1 VQEVSSVLGEIH
13 DDGIHCHWHKR
24 ELGEDQKNAGSL
36 QHHRGRSLSFAG
48 IDGSLIRLLFFCG
61 VMVFFSS
68 MSRQV
73 QVTAPPPPKVGEGP
87 LRGVWFGETT
97 LADFEPWLF
106 FILIMKCA

>member
-1 VQEVSSVLGEIH
+1 MQEVSSVLGETH

-24 ELGEDQKNAGSL
+24 ELGEGQKNAGSL

-68 MSRQV
+68 MSRQA
-73 QVTAPPPPKVGEGP
+73 QVTAPPPCEGEGP
-87 LRGVWFGETT
+87 RSGVGVLFSEQT
-97 LADFEPWLF
+97 LADLEPWD
-106 FILIMKCA
+106 